1 VSGRIAATLPLPR
14 AARGFSDVMALK
26 LLVRSLIAMD
36 GTAAEL
42 AGVLLLVLAGGVVDF
57 GLLLQAAMTRHA
69 ATGSAAI
76 AVFLA
81 LLAPLRGAGI
91 IKPPRVCL

>member
-1 VSGRIAATLPLPR
+1 
-14 AARGFSDVMALK
+14 
-26 LLVRSLIAMD
+26 MD
-36 GTAAEL
+36 GTAAAL
-42 AGVLLLVLAGGVVDF
+42 AAGLLVFVLAGGVVDF
-57 GLLLQAAMTRHA
+57 GLLLHAAMTRHA

-91 IKPPRVCL
+91 IKPPRVFVGAFRSTLEGFELTWP

>member
-1 VSGRIAATLPLPR
+1 
-14 AARGFSDVMALK
+14 MALK
-26 LLVRSLIAMD
+26 LFVRLDIDID

-42 AGVLLLVLAGGVVDF
+42 AGVLELAAGGVLDV
-57 GLLLQAAMTRHA
+57 GLLLLHAAMTRHA
-69 ATGSAAI
+69 ATGSAVI
-76 AVFLA
+76 ATFLA